1 MNSIFDKLRTRAL
14 AATLSCVVAACSDDD
29 SNTQGNASAEE
40 RDASTHEHEHENE
53 HDAATGGHDA
63 ATSERDAA
71 TEAPASDALYL
82 VHSATQNTDGKR
94 TNFFTPVSSLTN
106 EQTLRY
112 DTSLTLEG
120 RSRLYAQPDIG
131 FFALGAGEEL
141 TITRYSLNE
150 ENSFEAGSSL
160 SLQPFGVTSM
170 DAQAAYFV
178 SKTKAYYKD
187 GGQGQIIVWNPEEM
201 AVEKTIKLPEDVR
214 KDGYELNFSQ
224 WAARGDELY
233 FAIGWSTEEYDRVLK
248 GVKLVHIDTTNDEI
262 TVSDDSRCR
271 GLNYTARVD
280 DALYFFS
287 DVINGFGHAV
297 YPDEGGQAA
306 CTLRIAQGETKFDA
320 DYVGDVAGAVGEGF
334 EATIIDVTPDG
345 VAWMQVADLSVA
357 PHEPGT
363 TYNEWY
369 DAGWSWYRAPLDS
382 LQDAKPVSSESGAYS
397 AFTAIDGNAFLI
409 SQSDEDYAKT
419 TLVDLSA
426 GDPKPGVS
434 FQGFALDIA
443 RVR

>member
-1 MNSIFDKLRTRAL
+1 MNSIFDKLRARAL
-14 AATLSCVVAACSDDD
+14 ATTLTGVAAACGDDD
-29 SNTQGNASAEE
+29 SQSKNDASAEQ
-40 RDASTHEHEHENE
+40 RDASA
-53 HDAATGGHDA
+53 HDREQDTAVSDA
-63 ATSERDAA
+63 SGEKT
-71 TEAPASDALYL
+71 ASDALYL

-94 TNFFTPVSSLTN
+94 TNFFTPVSSLTD

-112 DTSLTLEG
+112 DSSLTLEG

-141 TITRYSLNE
+141 TITRYTLTE
-150 ENSFEAGSSL
+150 ENGFEAGSSL

-178 SKTKAYYKD
+178 SKNKAYYKD
-187 GGQGQIIVWNPEEM
+187 GGQAQIVVWNPEEM
-201 AVEKTIKLPEDVR
+201 AVEKTIALPGDVL
-214 KDGYELNFSQ
+214 KEGYEVSFSQ

-233 FAIGWSTEEYDRVLK
+233 FAIGWTTEEYNRVLN
-248 GVKLVHIDTTNDEI
+248 GVKLVHIDTVTDEI
-262 TVSDDSRCR
+262 SVTDDSRCR

-280 DALYFFS
+280 DVLYFFS
-287 DVINGFGHAV
+287 DVVNGFGHAV
-297 YPDEGGQAA
+297 YADEGGQAA
-306 CTLRIAQGETKFDA
+306 CALRIAKGETKFDA
-320 DYVGDVAGAVGEGF
+320 DYVGDVAGAVGKGF

-345 VAWMQVADLSVA
+345 VAWLQVADLSVA
-357 PHEPGT
+357 PHAPGT

-409 SQSDEDYAKT
+409 SQSDDDYAKT
-419 TLVDLSA
+419 TLVDLST
-426 GDPKPGVS
+426 GEPKPGVS
-434 FQGFALDIA
+434 FQGFALDVA